1 MSEINETI
9 EHKFYAEEN
18 LISVQCTQLEPF
30 KLNVFHWCEHDDLL
44 WCRYNSQI
52 LFKKNTFYRIW
63 LCCTQ
68 MFLYTYRYHHPIMQS
83 KKKNTEEFVF
93 HTIRIYLGKT
103 VDRFYS
109 RVLPF
114 VVAGYFIH
122 SLFLRIA
129 LSISPHSFRHLT
141 FHICRF
147 IIWLCLSFHLPISYN
162 ITQIPTFLCET

>member
-1 MSEINETI
+1 MYSTDASMMICCDADTI
-9 EHKFYAEEN
+9 AKSF
-18 LISVQCTQLEPF
+18 LKKIRF
-30 KLNVFHWCEHDDLL
+30 IVFDFVVLKCFCIPIAIIIQS
-44 WCRYNSQI
+44 CRA
-52 LFKKNTFYRIW
+52 
-63 LCCTQ
+63 
-68 MFLYTYRYHHPIMQS
+68 

-103 VDRFYS
+103 VDRFSS
-109 RVLPF
+109 RVLLF

-147 IIWLCLSFHLPISYN
+147 IIWLCLSFHLPISCSHKYPHFYAKRK
-162 ITQIPTFLCET
+162 ISWLSLSVRYGCHSRWLLAVECVSHP